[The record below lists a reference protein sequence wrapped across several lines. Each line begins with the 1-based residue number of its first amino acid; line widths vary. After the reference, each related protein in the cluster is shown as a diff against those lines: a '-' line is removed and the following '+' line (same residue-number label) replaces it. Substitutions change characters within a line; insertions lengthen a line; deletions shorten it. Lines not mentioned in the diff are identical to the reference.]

1 MHQSF
6 APQPPSNSPG
16 EWWGHS
22 RSVKFPDTGAKILSE
37 VPAPWYSVVQ
47 TKDPC
52 VEFKSSHQ
60 TLRSIS
66 KRRKRER
73 ELRK

>member
-6 APQPPSNSPG
+6 EPHTPLPL
-16 EWWGHS
+16 H
-22 RSVKFPDTGAKILSE
+22 TGAKILSE
-37 VPAPWYSVVQ
+37 VPALWYSAGQ
-47 TKDPC
+47 TKVPR
-52 VEFKSSHQ
+52 VESAVTAFLKSSHQ
-60 TLRSIS
+60 TLKSVS